1 MFGVFR
7 MSIAFSGG
15 VGAAHSDL
23 QLGSK
28 NAADWQ
34 GEGLFENFSMMLDSL
49 SDEQSEGLHDNK
61 QINISLGDLGGKLDS
76 ELSPQALLS
85 QVIDNDFIKFD
96 NTVESLVEEH
106 GLDGLIG
113 YLENGG
119 NIPAKL
125 DLSATASF
133 VDSRLNLVT
142 NDNELP
148 QSYSGFNL
156 SALEKLLVAIDLA
169 EGETTNAE
177 LNGDSFKDYEIDPA
191 LNQTML
197 GVAISSEERLKAL
210 TDLPLGAAFPPELD
224 NSQDTGLR
232 ALTDLLQGAAVPSE
246 LDNSQDT
253 GLRALTDLLQGAAV
267 PSELDNSQD
276 TGLRALTVLLQGA
289 AVPLELDVSQASSI
303 FFDIRDLKAKLQ
315 GDDLN
320 STLKNAEAIASGEI
334 LVPQV
339 VPIQIENTQVRPEIF
354 DKFIPVKVDLLDAQ
368 GGLGSVEVYDFN
380 LQKDEFSSQGLT
392 GVTRAVEIDPSVDS
406 RSKLLVV
413 LAIPEKTN
421 LENLPDF
428 VRLQIRLAK
437 DSYSGVVQ
445 DHHMALQQQTLMRDA
460 HTNKVDDTVQSIRE
474 LVRTLSEMSTASSHT
489 TQIVLQTNPV
499 GREAVSFVSNVGAAQ
514 QDNSAELKS
523 TDLQN
528 KFNNLTQN
536 KLILDQEVQHIS
548 GMGDRKYDKM
558 VASIFA
564 IEREVKSF
572 LDSKNDKIVF
582 LNEGLDENS
591 IELKNM
597 SKPFNPRSFLE
608 AAEALRMTSVARVQF
623 EAPTGASSRVG
634 LISGESINLTTPP
647 NERLSYQIVSQTG
660 SLARSSGSAP
670 NLTNNISLYDAQ
682 YASKV
687 SMLVVDKVLS
697 GNENFE
703 INLEPKSFG
712 KIKVNISMEKQSID
726 IRMFAE
732 TQAAASILRANEESL
747 LQITGQ
753 NGMKLV
759 GFSVGMQSGADQ
771 QRQNTK
777 HSQNKV
783 AGKANSALD
792 RNTTLNTQTANSY
805 RTPTGLNLIA

>member
-253 GLRALTDLLQGAAV
+253 GLRALT
-267 PSELDNSQD
+267 
-276 TGLRALTVLLQGA
+276 VLLQGA

-303 FFDIRDLKAKLQ
+303 FIDIRDLKAKLQ

-682 YASKV
+682 YASKI

-703 INLEPKSFG
+703 INLEPESFG
-712 KIKVNISMEKQSID
+712 KIRVNISMEKQSID

>member
-1 MFGVFR
+1 
-7 MSIAFSGG
+7 MSIALSGG
-15 VGAAHSDL
+15 VGAALSDL

-28 NAADWQ
+28 NAADGQ
-34 GEGLFENFSMMLDSL
+34 GAGLFENFSMMLASL

-61 QINISLGDLGGKLDS
+61 QINISLGDLSGKLDS

-119 NIPAKL
+119 NIPANL

-148 QSYSGFNL
+148 KSYSGFNL

-169 EGETTNAE
+169 EGETTNVE
-177 LNGDSFKDYEIDPA
+177 LNGDSFKDFEIDLA

-232 ALTDLLQGAAVPSE
+232 ALTDLLQGAAVPPE

-267 PSELDNSQD
+267 PLEL
-276 TGLRALTVLLQGA
+276 GA

-315 GDDLN
+315 SNDLN

-339 VPIQIENTQVRPEIF
+339 VPIQIENTQVRPGIF

-368 GGLGSVEVYDFN
+368 GGLGALEVYDFN

-437 DSYSGVVQ
+437 GSYSGVVQ
-445 DHHMALQQQTLMRDA
+445 DHHMALQQPTLMRDA
-460 HTNKVDDTVQSIRE
+460 PINKLDDTVQSIRE

-514 QDNSAELKS
+514 QNNFAELKS
-523 TDLQN
+523 TVLQN
-528 KFNNLTQN
+528 KFDDLTQN

-703 INLEPKSFG
+703 INLEPESFG
-712 KIKVNISMEKQSID
+712 KIRVNISMEKQSID

-777 HSQNKV
+777 HNQNKV

>member
-1 MFGVFR
+1 

-15 VGAAHSDL
+15 VGSAHGDL

-28 NAADWQ
+28 NASGGQ
-34 GEGLFENFSMMLDSL
+34 GEGLFENFSMMLASL
-49 SDEQSEGLHDNK
+49 NDEQSDELFDNK
-61 QINISLGDLGGKLDS
+61 QINISLGELGGKLGS
-76 ELSPQALLS
+76 ELSPQDLLS
-85 QVIDNDFIKFD
+85 QVIDNEFIKFD

-113 YLENGG
+113 HLENGG
-119 NIPAKL
+119 NILANL

-142 NDNELP
+142 NDIVTNDIKHP
-148 QSYSGFNL
+148 QNYSGFNL
-156 SALEKLLVAIDLA
+156 SSLEKLLVAIDLA
-169 EGETTNAE
+169 DGETTGVK
-177 LNGDSFKDYEIDPA
+177 LSGDTFKDYKIEPA
-191 LNQTML
+191 LNEMIP
-197 GVAISSEERLKAL
+197 GAAISSEESLTAL
-210 TDLPLGAAFPPELD
+210 TDLPLGAAVPPELD
-224 NSQDTGLR
+224 NSQTKSLMALTDPLQGAAVPLELDSSQDKSLR
-232 ALTDLLQGAAVPSE
+232 ALTDLLQV
-246 LDNSQDT
+246 
-253 GLRALTDLLQGAAV
+253 
-267 PSELDNSQD
+267 
-276 TGLRALTVLLQGA
+276 A

-303 FFDIRDLKAKLQ
+303 FFDIRDLKASLQ

-320 STLKNAEAIASGEI
+320 GTLKNSEAIASGEI

-339 VPIQIENTQVRPEIF
+339 VPIEIENTQVRPETF
-354 DKFIPVKVDLLDAQ
+354 DKFISVKVDLLDAQ
-368 GGLGSVEVYDFN
+368 GGLGPVEVYDFN
-380 LQKDEFSSQGLT
+380 LQKDEFSSPGLI
-392 GVTRAVEIDPSVDS
+392 GVTRTVEIDPSVDP

-413 LAIPEKTN
+413 MAIPEETN

-428 VRLQIRLAK
+428 VRFQISLAREN
-437 DSYSGVVQ
+437 YSGVVQ
-445 DHHMALQQQTLMRDA
+445 DHGMALQQQALLPDA
-460 HTNKVDDTVQSIRE
+460 SINEVDDTVHSIRE
-474 LVRTLSEMSTASSHT
+474 LVRTLNEMSTASSHT
-489 TQIVLQTNPV
+489 TQIVLQTNAV
-499 GREAVSFVSNVGAAQ
+499 GREAASYVSNVVAAQ
-514 QDNSAELKS
+514 KDNFVELQS
-523 TDLQN
+523 IDIQN

-536 KLILDQEVQHIS
+536 KLILDQEIQHIS
-548 GMGDRKYDKM
+548 RMVDRKYDNI
-558 VASIFA
+558 ATSIFA
-564 IEREVKSF
+564 IEREVKSS

-582 LNEGLDENS
+582 LNEGVDENL
-591 IELKNM
+591 IEFKNT

-682 YASKV
+682 YASKI

-703 INLEPKSFG
+703 INLEPESFG
-712 KIKVNISMEKQSID
+712 KIKVNISMDKQSID

-732 TQAAASILRANEESL
+732 TQAAASILRANEDSL
-747 LQITGQ
+747 LQITSQ
-753 NGMKLV
+753 NGMKLA

-771 QRQNTK
+771 QKQSANQSR
-777 HSQNKV
+777 NKA
-783 AGKANSALD
+783 AGKVNSALE
-792 RNTTLNTQTANSY
+792 RTTKLNTQTASSY

>member
-15 VGAAHSDL
+15 VGAALSDL

-28 NAADWQ
+28 NAADGQ
-34 GEGLFENFSMMLDSL
+34 GAGLFENFSMMLASL

-61 QINISLGDLGGKLDS
+61 QINISLGDLSGKLDS

-119 NIPAKL
+119 NIPANL

-148 QSYSGFNL
+148 KSYSGFNL

-169 EGETTNAE
+169 EGETTNVE
-177 LNGDSFKDYEIDPA
+177 LNGDSFKDFEIDPA

-232 ALTDLLQGAAVPSE
+232 ALTDLLQGAAVPPE

-267 PSELDNSQD
+267 PLEL
-276 TGLRALTVLLQGA
+276 GA

-339 VPIQIENTQVRPEIF
+339 VPIQIENTQVRPGIF

-368 GGLGSVEVYDFN
+368 GGLGALEVYDFN

-413 LAIPEKTN
+413 LAIPEKTK

-428 VRLQIRLAK
+428 VRLQIMLAK
-437 DSYSGVVQ
+437 GSYSGVVQ
-445 DHHMALQQQTLMRDA
+445 DHHMALQQPTLMRDA
-460 HTNKVDDTVQSIRE
+460 PINKLDDTVQSIRE

-703 INLEPKSFG
+703 INLEPESFG
-712 KIKVNISMEKQSID
+712 KIRVNISMEKQSID

-777 HSQNKV
+777 HNQNKV

>member
-1 MFGVFR
+1 

-253 GLRALTDLLQGAAV
+253 GLRALT
-267 PSELDNSQD
+267 
-276 TGLRALTVLLQGA
+276 VLLQGA

-303 FFDIRDLKAKLQ
+303 FIDIRDLKAKLQ

-445 DHHMALQQQTLMRDA
+445 DHHMALQQPTLMRDA
-460 HTNKVDDTVQSIRE
+460 PINKLDDTVQSISE

>member
-1 MFGVFR
+1 
-7 MSIAFSGG
+7 
-15 VGAAHSDL
+15 
-23 QLGSK
+23 
-28 NAADWQ
+28 
-34 GEGLFENFSMMLDSL
+34 
-49 SDEQSEGLHDNK
+49 
-61 QINISLGDLGGKLDS
+61 
-76 ELSPQALLS
+76 
-85 QVIDNDFIKFD
+85 
-96 NTVESLVEEH
+96 
-106 GLDGLIG
+106 
-113 YLENGG
+113 
-119 NIPAKL
+119 
-125 DLSATASF
+125 
-133 VDSRLNLVT
+133 
-142 NDNELP
+142 
-148 QSYSGFNL
+148 
-156 SALEKLLVAIDLA
+156 
-169 EGETTNAE
+169 
-177 LNGDSFKDYEIDPA
+177 
-191 LNQTML
+191 
-197 GVAISSEERLKAL
+197 
-210 TDLPLGAAFPPELD
+210 
-224 NSQDTGLR
+224 
-232 ALTDLLQGAAVPSE
+232 
-246 LDNSQDT
+246 
-253 GLRALTDLLQGAAV
+253 LTDLLQGAAV

>member
-210 TDLPLGAAFPPELD
+210 TDLPLGAAFPP
-224 NSQDTGLR
+224 
-232 ALTDLLQGAAVPSE
+232 E

-528 KFNNLTQN
+528 KFYNLTQN

-582 LNEGLDENS
+582 LNEGVDENL
-591 IELKNM
+591 IEFKNT

-777 HSQNKV
+777 HNQNKV

>member
-1 MFGVFR
+1 

-232 ALTDLLQGAAVPSE
+232 ALTDLLQGAAVP
-246 LDNSQDT
+246 
-253 GLRALTDLLQGAAV
+253 
-267 PSELDNSQD
+267 PELDNSQD

-428 VRLQIRLAK
+428 VRFQISLAREN
-437 DSYSGVVQ
+437 YSGVVQ
-445 DHHMALQQQTLMRDA
+445 DHGMALQQQALLPDA
-460 HTNKVDDTVQSIRE
+460 SINEVDDTVQSIRE

-523 TDLQN
+523 TVLQN
-528 KFNNLTQN
+528 KFDDLTQN

-582 LNEGLDENS
+582 LNEGVDENLS
-591 IELKNM
+591 DFKNT
-597 SKPFNPRSFLE
+597 SKPFNPKSFLE
-608 AAEALRMTSVARVQF
+608 AAEALRVTSVARVQF
-623 EAPTGASSRVG
+623 EAPTGASARLG
-634 LISGESINLTTPP
+634 LISGEGINLITSS
-647 NERLSYQIVSQTG
+647 NEKLSYQVASQTG
-660 SLARSSGSAP
+660 SSAGSSGSAP

-703 INLEPKSFG
+703 INLEPESFG
-712 KIKVNISMEKQSID
+712 KIRVNISMEKQSID

>member
-28 NAADWQ
+28 NAADGQ
-34 GEGLFENFSMMLDSL
+34 GEGLFENFSMMLASL

-210 TDLPLGAAFPPELD
+210 TDLPLGAAFPP
-224 NSQDTGLR
+224 
-232 ALTDLLQGAAVPSE
+232 E

-514 QDNSAELKS
+514 QDNFAELKS
-523 TDLQN
+523 TVLQN
-528 KFNNLTQN
+528 KFDDLTQN

-582 LNEGLDENS
+582 LNEGVDENL
-591 IELKNM
+591 IEFKNT

-703 INLEPKSFG
+703 INLEPESFG
-712 KIKVNISMEKQSID
+712 KIRVNISMEKQSID

>member
-1 MFGVFR
+1 

-253 GLRALTDLLQGAAV
+253 GLRALT
-267 PSELDNSQD
+267 
-276 TGLRALTVLLQGA
+276 VLLQGA

-303 FFDIRDLKAKLQ
+303 FIDIRDLKAKLQ

-339 VPIQIENTQVRPEIF
+339 VPIQLVPQVVPIQIENTQVRPEIF

-368 GGLGSVEVYDFN
+368 GGLESVEVYDFN

-460 HTNKVDDTVQSIRE
+460 HTNKVDDTVQPIRE

-647 NERLSYQIVSQTG
+647 NARLSYQIVSQTG
-660 SLARSSGSAP
+660 SLAGSSGSAP

>member
-1 MFGVFR
+1 
-7 MSIAFSGG
+7 MSIALSGG
-15 VGAAHSDL
+15 VGAALSDL

-28 NAADWQ
+28 NAADGQ
-34 GEGLFENFSMMLDSL
+34 GAGLFENFSMMLASL

-61 QINISLGDLGGKLDS
+61 QINISLGDLSGKLDS

-119 NIPAKL
+119 NIPANL

-148 QSYSGFNL
+148 KSYSGFNL

-169 EGETTNAE
+169 EGETTNVE
-177 LNGDSFKDYEIDPA
+177 LNGDSFKDFEIDPA

-232 ALTDLLQGAAVPSE
+232 ALTDLLQGAAVPPE

-267 PSELDNSQD
+267 PLEL
-276 TGLRALTVLLQGA
+276 GA

-368 GGLGSVEVYDFN
+368 GGLGALEVYDFN

-437 DSYSGVVQ
+437 GSYSGVVQ
-445 DHHMALQQQTLMRDA
+445 DHHMALQQPTLMRDA
-460 HTNKVDDTVQSIRE
+460 PINKLDDTVQSIRE

-514 QDNSAELKS
+514 QDNFAELKS
-523 TDLQN
+523 TVLQN
-528 KFNNLTQN
+528 KFDDLTQN

-703 INLEPKSFG
+703 INLEPESFG
-712 KIKVNISMEKQSID
+712 KIRVNISMEKQSID

>member
-1 MFGVFR
+1 
-7 MSIAFSGG
+7 MSIALSGG
-15 VGAAHSDL
+15 VGAALSDL

-28 NAADWQ
+28 NAADGQ
-34 GEGLFENFSMMLDSL
+34 GAGLFENFSMMLASL

-61 QINISLGDLGGKLDS
+61 QINISLGDLSGKLDS

-169 EGETTNAE
+169 EGETTNVE
-177 LNGDSFKDYEIDPA
+177 LNGDSFKDFEIDLA

-232 ALTDLLQGAAVPSE
+232 ALTDLLQGAAVP
-246 LDNSQDT
+246 
-253 GLRALTDLLQGAAV
+253 
-267 PSELDNSQD
+267 PELDNSQD
-276 TGLRALTVLLQGA
+276 TGLRALTVLLQGAAVPLELGA

-339 VPIQIENTQVRPEIF
+339 VPIQIENTQVRPGIF

-368 GGLGSVEVYDFN
+368 GGLGALEVYDFN
-380 LQKDEFSSQGLT
+380 LQKDEFSSKGLT

-428 VRLQIRLAK
+428 VRLQIMLAK
-437 DSYSGVVQ
+437 GSYSGVVQ
-445 DHHMALQQQTLMRDA
+445 DHHMALQQPTLMRDA
-460 HTNKVDDTVQSIRE
+460 PINKLDDTVQSIRE

-514 QDNSAELKS
+514 QNNFAELKS
-523 TDLQN
+523 TVLQN
-528 KFNNLTQN
+528 KFDDLTQN

-591 IELKNM
+591 IDLKNM

-703 INLEPKSFG
+703 INLEPESFG
-712 KIKVNISMEKQSID
+712 KIRVNISMEKQSID

>member
-28 NAADWQ
+28 NAADGQ
-34 GEGLFENFSMMLDSL
+34 GAGLFENFSMMLDSL

-169 EGETTNAE
+169 EGETTNVE
-177 LNGDSFKDYEIDPA
+177 LNGDSFKDFEIDLA

-210 TDLPLGAAFPPELD
+210 TDLPLGAAFPP
-224 NSQDTGLR
+224 
-232 ALTDLLQGAAVPSE
+232 
-246 LDNSQDT
+246 
-253 GLRALTDLLQGAAV
+253 
-267 PSELDNSQD
+267 ELDNSQD

-368 GGLGSVEVYDFN
+368 GGLGALEVYDFN

-514 QDNSAELKS
+514 QNNFAELKS
-523 TDLQN
+523 TVLQN
-528 KFNNLTQN
+528 KFDDLTQN

-771 QRQNTK
+771 QRQNAK

>member
-1 MFGVFR
+1 

-28 NAADWQ
+28 NAADGQ
-34 GEGLFENFSMMLDSL
+34 GAGLFENFSMMLASL

-119 NIPAKL
+119 NIPANL

-148 QSYSGFNL
+148 KSYSGFNL

-169 EGETTNAE
+169 EGETTNVE
-177 LNGDSFKDYEIDPA
+177 LNGDSFKDFEIDPA

-232 ALTDLLQGAAVPSE
+232 ALTDLLQGAAVPPE

-267 PSELDNSQD
+267 PLEL
-276 TGLRALTVLLQGA
+276 GA

-368 GGLGSVEVYDFN
+368 GGLGAVEVYDFN

-437 DSYSGVVQ
+437 GSYSGVVQ
-445 DHHMALQQQTLMRDA
+445 DHHMALQQPTLMRDA
-460 HTNKVDDTVQSIRE
+460 PINKLDDTVQSIRE

-514 QDNSAELKS
+514 QDNFAELKS
-523 TDLQN
+523 TVLQN
-528 KFNNLTQN
+528 KFDDLTQN

-703 INLEPKSFG
+703 INLEPESFG
-712 KIKVNISMEKQSID
+712 KIRVNISMEKQSID

>member
-1 MFGVFR
+1 

-15 VGAAHSDL
+15 VGSAHGDL

-28 NAADWQ
+28 NASGGQ
-34 GEGLFENFSMMLDSL
+34 GEGLFENFSMMLASL
-49 SDEQSEGLHDNK
+49 NDEQSDELFDNK
-61 QINISLGDLGGKLDS
+61 QINISLGELGGKLGS
-76 ELSPQALLS
+76 ELSPQDLLS
-85 QVIDNDFIKFD
+85 QVIDNEFIKFD

-113 YLENGG
+113 HLENGG
-119 NIPAKL
+119 NILANL

-142 NDNELP
+142 NDIVTNDIKHP
-148 QSYSGFNL
+148 QNYSGFNL
-156 SALEKLLVAIDLA
+156 SSLEKLLVAIDLA
-169 EGETTNAE
+169 DGETTGVE
-177 LNGDSFKDYEIDPA
+177 LSGDTFKDYKIEPA
-191 LNQTML
+191 LNEMIP
-197 GVAISSEERLKAL
+197 GAAISSEESLTAL
-210 TDLPLGAAFPPELD
+210 TDLPLGAAVPPELD
-224 NSQDTGLR
+224 NSQTKSLM
-232 ALTDLLQGAAVPSE
+232 ALTDPLQGAAVPLE
-246 LDNSQDT
+246 LDSSQDKS
-253 GLRALTDLLQGAAV
+253 LMALTD
-267 PSELDNSQD
+267 
-276 TGLRALTVLLQGA
+276 LLQGA

-303 FFDIRDLKAKLQ
+303 FFDIRDLKASLQ

-320 STLKNAEAIASGEI
+320 GTLKNSEAIASGEI

-339 VPIQIENTQVRPEIF
+339 VPIEIENTQVRPETF
-354 DKFIPVKVDLLDAQ
+354 DKFISVKVDLLDAQ
-368 GGLGSVEVYDFN
+368 GGLGPVEVYDFN
-380 LQKDEFSSQGLT
+380 LQKDEFSSPGLI
-392 GVTRAVEIDPSVDS
+392 GVTRTVEIDPSVDP

-413 LAIPEKTN
+413 MAIPEETN

-428 VRLQIRLAK
+428 VRFQISLAREN
-437 DSYSGVVQ
+437 YSGVVQ
-445 DHHMALQQQTLMRDA
+445 DHGMALQQQALLPDA
-460 HTNKVDDTVQSIRE
+460 SINEVDDTVHSIRE
-474 LVRTLSEMSTASSHT
+474 LVRTLNEMSTASSHT
-489 TQIVLQTNPV
+489 TQIVLQTNAV
-499 GREAVSFVSNVGAAQ
+499 GREAASYVSNVVAAQ
-514 QDNSAELKS
+514 KDNFVELQS
-523 TDLQN
+523 IDIQN

-536 KLILDQEVQHIS
+536 KLILDQEIQHIS
-548 GMGDRKYDKM
+548 RMVDRKYDNI
-558 VASIFA
+558 ATSIFA
-564 IEREVKSF
+564 IEREVKSS

-582 LNEGLDENS
+582 LNEGVDENL
-591 IELKNM
+591 IEFKNT

-682 YASKV
+682 YASKI

-703 INLEPKSFG
+703 INLEPESFG
-712 KIKVNISMEKQSID
+712 KIKVNISMDKQSID

-732 TQAAASILRANEESL
+732 TQAAASILRANEDSL
-747 LQITGQ
+747 LQITSQ
-753 NGMKLV
+753 NGMKLA

-771 QRQNTK
+771 QKQSANQSR
-777 HSQNKV
+777 NKA
-783 AGKANSALD
+783 AGKVNSALE
-792 RNTTLNTQTANSY
+792 RTTKLNAQTASSY

>member
-1 MFGVFR
+1 

-169 EGETTNAE
+169 EGETTNVE
-177 LNGDSFKDYEIDPA
+177 LNGDSFKDFEIDPA

-253 GLRALTDLLQGAAV
+253 GLRALTVLLQGAAV
-267 PSELDNSQD
+267 PLEL
-276 TGLRALTVLLQGA
+276 GA

-368 GGLGSVEVYDFN
+368 GGLGALEVYDFN

-445 DHHMALQQQTLMRDA
+445 DHHMALQQPTLMRDA
-460 HTNKVDDTVQSIRE
+460 PINKLDDTVQSISE

-514 QDNSAELKS
+514 QDNFAELKS
-523 TDLQN
+523 TVLQN
-528 KFNNLTQN
+528 KFDDLTQN

-591 IELKNM
+591 IDLKNM

-703 INLEPKSFG
+703 INLEPESFG
-712 KIKVNISMEKQSID
+712 KIRVNISMEKQSID

>member
-1 MFGVFR
+1 

-177 LNGDSFKDYEIDPA
+177 LNGDSFKDYEIDSA

-210 TDLPLGAAFPPELD
+210 TDLPLGAAFPP
-224 NSQDTGLR
+224 
-232 ALTDLLQGAAVPSE
+232 E

-339 VPIQIENTQVRPEIF
+339 VPIQIENTQVRSEIF

>member
-1 MFGVFR
+1 

-210 TDLPLGAAFPPELD
+210 TDLPLGAAFPP
-224 NSQDTGLR
+224 
-232 ALTDLLQGAAVPSE
+232 E

-564 IEREVKSF
+564 IGREVKSF

>member
-1 MFGVFR
+1 

-28 NAADWQ
+28 NAADGQ
-34 GEGLFENFSMMLDSL
+34 GEGLFENFSMMLASL
-49 SDEQSEGLHDNK
+49 SDEQSEGLYDNK

-119 NIPAKL
+119 NIPANL

-148 QSYSGFNL
+148 KSYSGFNL

-169 EGETTNAE
+169 EGETTNVE
-177 LNGDSFKDYEIDPA
+177 LNGDSFKDFEIDPA

-232 ALTDLLQGAAVPSE
+232 ALTDLLQGAAVPPE
-246 LDNSQDT
+246 LDSSQDT
-253 GLRALTDLLQGAAV
+253 GLRALTD
-267 PSELDNSQD
+267 
-276 TGLRALTVLLQGA
+276 LLQGA

-368 GGLGSVEVYDFN
+368 GGLGPVEVYDFN

-392 GVTRAVEIDPSVDS
+392 GVTRAVEIDPSVDP

-437 DSYSGVVQ
+437 GSYSGVVQ
-445 DHHMALQQQTLMRDA
+445 DHHMALQQPTLMRDA
-460 HTNKVDDTVQSIRE
+460 PINKLDDTVQSIRE

-489 TQIVLQTNPV
+489 TQIVLQTNAV
-499 GREAVSFVSNVGAAQ
+499 GREAASYVSNVGAAQ
-514 QDNSAELKS
+514 QDNFAELKS

-647 NERLSYQIVSQTG
+647 NERLSYQVVSQTG

-687 SMLVVDKVLS
+687 SMLVVDKVL
-697 GNENFE
+697 EW
-703 INLEPKSFG
+703 K
-712 KIKVNISMEKQSID
+712 
-726 IRMFAE
+726 
-732 TQAAASILRANEESL
+732 
-747 LQITGQ
+747 
-753 NGMKLV
+753 
-759 GFSVGMQSGADQ
+759 
-771 QRQNTK
+771 
-777 HSQNKV
+777 
-783 AGKANSALD
+783 
-792 RNTTLNTQTANSY
+792 
-805 RTPTGLNLIA
+805 

>member
-1 MFGVFR
+1 

-15 VGAAHSDL
+15 VGSAHGDL

-28 NAADWQ
+28 NASGGQ
-34 GEGLFENFSMMLDSL
+34 GEGLFENFSMMLASL
-49 SDEQSEGLHDNK
+49 NDEQSDELFDNK
-61 QINISLGDLGGKLDS
+61 QINISLGELGGKLGS
-76 ELSPQALLS
+76 ELTPQDLLS
-85 QVIDNDFIKFD
+85 QVIDNEFIKFD

-113 YLENGG
+113 HLENGG
-119 NIPAKL
+119 NILANL

-142 NDNELP
+142 NDIVTNDIKHP
-148 QSYSGFNL
+148 QNYSGFNL
-156 SALEKLLVAIDLA
+156 SSLEKLLVAIDLA
-169 EGETTNAE
+169 DGETTGVK
-177 LNGDSFKDYEIDPA
+177 LSGDTFKDYKIEPA
-191 LNQTML
+191 LNEMIP
-197 GVAISSEERLKAL
+197 GAAISSEESLTAL
-210 TDLPLGAAFPPELD
+210 TDLPLGAAVPPELD
-224 NSQDTGLR
+224 NSQTKSLMALTDPLQGAAVPLELDSSQDKSLR
-232 ALTDLLQGAAVPSE
+232 ALTDLLQV
-246 LDNSQDT
+246 
-253 GLRALTDLLQGAAV
+253 
-267 PSELDNSQD
+267 
-276 TGLRALTVLLQGA
+276 A

-303 FFDIRDLKAKLQ
+303 FFDIRDLKASLQ

-320 STLKNAEAIASGEI
+320 GTLKNSEAIASGEI

-339 VPIQIENTQVRPEIF
+339 VPIEIENTQVRPETF
-354 DKFIPVKVDLLDAQ
+354 DKFISVKVDLLDAQ
-368 GGLGSVEVYDFN
+368 GGLGPVEVYDFN
-380 LQKDEFSSQGLT
+380 LQKDEFSSPGLI
-392 GVTRAVEIDPSVDS
+392 GVTRTVEIDPSVDP

-413 LAIPEKTN
+413 MAIPEETN

-428 VRLQIRLAK
+428 VRFQISLAREN
-437 DSYSGVVQ
+437 YSGVVQ
-445 DHHMALQQQTLMRDA
+445 DHGMALQQQALLPDA
-460 HTNKVDDTVQSIRE
+460 SINEVDDTVHSIRE
-474 LVRTLSEMSTASSHT
+474 LVRTLNEMSTASSHT
-489 TQIVLQTNPV
+489 TQIVLQTNAV
-499 GREAVSFVSNVGAAQ
+499 GREAASYVSNVVAAQ
-514 QDNSAELKS
+514 KDNFVELQS
-523 TDLQN
+523 IDIQN

-536 KLILDQEVQHIS
+536 KLILDQEIQHIS
-548 GMGDRKYDKM
+548 RMVDRKYDNI
-558 VASIFA
+558 ATSIFA
-564 IEREVKSF
+564 IEREVKSS

-582 LNEGLDENS
+582 LNEGVDENL
-591 IELKNM
+591 IDFKNT

-703 INLEPKSFG
+703 INLEPESFG
-712 KIKVNISMEKQSID
+712 KIRVNISMEKQSID

>member
-1 MFGVFR
+1 M
-7 MSIAFSGG
+7 
-15 VGAAHSDL
+15 
-23 QLGSK
+23 
-28 NAADWQ
+28 
-34 GEGLFENFSMMLDSL
+34 
-49 SDEQSEGLHDNK
+49 
-61 QINISLGDLGGKLDS
+61 
-76 ELSPQALLS
+76 
-85 QVIDNDFIKFD
+85 
-96 NTVESLVEEH
+96 
-106 GLDGLIG
+106 
-113 YLENGG
+113 
-119 NIPAKL
+119 
-125 DLSATASF
+125 
-133 VDSRLNLVT
+133 
-142 NDNELP
+142 
-148 QSYSGFNL
+148 
-156 SALEKLLVAIDLA
+156 
-169 EGETTNAE
+169 
-177 LNGDSFKDYEIDPA
+177 
-191 LNQTML
+191 
-197 GVAISSEERLKAL
+197 
-210 TDLPLGAAFPPELD
+210 
-224 NSQDTGLR
+224 
-232 ALTDLLQGAAVPSE
+232 
-246 LDNSQDT
+246 
-253 GLRALTDLLQGAAV
+253 
-267 PSELDNSQD
+267 
-276 TGLRALTVLLQGA
+276 
-289 AVPLELDVSQASSI
+289 
-303 FFDIRDLKAKLQ
+303 Q

-368 GGLGSVEVYDFN
+368 GGLGALEVYDFN

-437 DSYSGVVQ
+437 GSYSGVVQ
-445 DHHMALQQQTLMRDA
+445 DHHMALQQPTLMRDA
-460 HTNKVDDTVQSIRE
+460 PINKLDDTVQSIRE

-514 QDNSAELKS
+514 QDNFAELKS
-523 TDLQN
+523 TVLQN
-528 KFNNLTQN
+528 KFDDLTQN

-703 INLEPKSFG
+703 INLEPESFG
-712 KIKVNISMEKQSID
+712 KIRVNISMEKQSID

>member
-1 MFGVFR
+1 

-156 SALEKLLVAIDLA
+156 SALEKLLVAIDLT

-210 TDLPLGAAFPPELD
+210 TDLPLGAAFPP
-224 NSQDTGLR
+224 
-232 ALTDLLQGAAVPSE
+232 E

-368 GGLGSVEVYDFN
+368 GGLGALEVYDFN

-392 GVTRAVEIDPSVDS
+392 GVTRAVEIDPSVDP

-564 IEREVKSF
+564 IGREVKSF
-572 LDSKNDKIVF
+572 LDSKNDKMVF

>member
-1 MFGVFR
+1 
-7 MSIAFSGG
+7 MSIALSGG
-15 VGAAHSDL
+15 VGAALSDL

-28 NAADWQ
+28 NAADGQ
-34 GEGLFENFSMMLDSL
+34 GAGLFENFSMMLASL

-61 QINISLGDLGGKLDS
+61 QINISLGDLSGKLDS

-119 NIPAKL
+119 NIPANL

-148 QSYSGFNL
+148 KSYSGFNL

-169 EGETTNAE
+169 EGETTNVE
-177 LNGDSFKDYEIDPA
+177 LNGDSFKDFEIDPA

-232 ALTDLLQGAAVPSE
+232 ALTDLLQGAAVPPE

-267 PSELDNSQD
+267 PLEL
-276 TGLRALTVLLQGA
+276 GA

-368 GGLGSVEVYDFN
+368 GGLGALEVYDFN

-437 DSYSGVVQ
+437 GSYSGVVQ
-445 DHHMALQQQTLMRDA
+445 DHHMALQQPTLMRDA
-460 HTNKVDDTVQSIRE
+460 PINKLDDTVQSIRE

-514 QDNSAELKS
+514 QDNFAELKS
-523 TDLQN
+523 TVLQN
-528 KFNNLTQN
+528 KFDDLTQN

-703 INLEPKSFG
+703 INLEPESFG
-712 KIKVNISMEKQSID
+712 KIRVNISMEKQSID

-771 QRQNTK
+771 QRQNAK

>member
-28 NAADWQ
+28 NAADGQ
-34 GEGLFENFSMMLDSL
+34 GAGLFENFSMMLASL

-61 QINISLGDLGGKLDS
+61 QINISLGDLSGKLDS

-119 NIPAKL
+119 NIPANL

-148 QSYSGFNL
+148 KSYSGFNL

-169 EGETTNAE
+169 EGETTNVE
-177 LNGDSFKDYEIDPA
+177 LNGDSFKDFEIDPA

-224 NSQDTGLR
+224 NSQDMGLR
-232 ALTDLLQGAAVPSE
+232 ALTDLLQGAAVPPE

-267 PSELDNSQD
+267 PLEL
-276 TGLRALTVLLQGA
+276 GA

-315 GDDLN
+315 GNDLN

-368 GGLGSVEVYDFN
+368 GGLGALEVYDFN

-413 LAIPEKTN
+413 LAIPEKTK

-428 VRLQIRLAK
+428 VRLQIMLAK
-437 DSYSGVVQ
+437 GSYSGVVQ
-445 DHHMALQQQTLMRDA
+445 DHHMALQQPTLMRDA
-460 HTNKVDDTVQSIRE
+460 PINKLDDTVQSIRE

-514 QDNSAELKS
+514 QDNFAELKS
-523 TDLQN
+523 TVLQN
-528 KFNNLTQN
+528 KFDDLTQN

-792 RNTTLNTQTANSY
+792 RITTLNTQTANSY

>member
-1 MFGVFR
+1 

-15 VGAAHSDL
+15 VGSAHGDL

-28 NAADWQ
+28 NASGGQ
-34 GEGLFENFSMMLDSL
+34 GEGLFENFSMMLASL
-49 SDEQSEGLHDNK
+49 NDEQSDELFDNK
-61 QINISLGDLGGKLDS
+61 QINISLGELGGKLGS
-76 ELSPQALLS
+76 ELTPQDLLS
-85 QVIDNDFIKFD
+85 QVIDNEFIKFD

-113 YLENGG
+113 HLENGG
-119 NIPAKL
+119 NILANL

-142 NDNELP
+142 NDIVTNDIKHP
-148 QSYSGFNL
+148 QNYSGFNL
-156 SALEKLLVAIDLA
+156 SSLEKLLVAIDLA
-169 EGETTNAE
+169 DGETTGVK
-177 LNGDSFKDYEIDPA
+177 LSGDTFKDYKIEPA
-191 LNQTML
+191 LNEMIP
-197 GVAISSEERLKAL
+197 GAAISSEESLTAL
-210 TDLPLGAAFPPELD
+210 TDLPLGAAVPPELD
-224 NSQDTGLR
+224 NSQTKSLM
-232 ALTDLLQGAAVPSE
+232 ALTDPLQGAAVPLE
-246 LDNSQDT
+246 LDSSQDKS
-253 GLRALTDLLQGAAV
+253 LRALTD
-267 PSELDNSQD
+267 
-276 TGLRALTVLLQGA
+276 LLQGA

-303 FFDIRDLKAKLQ
+303 FFDIRDLKASLQ

-320 STLKNAEAIASGEI
+320 GTLKNSEAIASGEI

-339 VPIQIENTQVRPEIF
+339 VPIEIENTQVRPETF
-354 DKFIPVKVDLLDAQ
+354 DKFISVKVDLLDAQ
-368 GGLGSVEVYDFN
+368 GGLGPVEVYDFN
-380 LQKDEFSSQGLT
+380 LQKDEFSSPGLI
-392 GVTRAVEIDPSVDS
+392 GVTRTVEIDPSVDP

-413 LAIPEKTN
+413 MAIPEETN

-428 VRLQIRLAK
+428 VRFQISLAREN
-437 DSYSGVVQ
+437 YSGVVQ
-445 DHHMALQQQTLMRDA
+445 DHGMALQQQALLPDA
-460 HTNKVDDTVQSIRE
+460 SINEVDDTVHSIRE
-474 LVRTLSEMSTASSHT
+474 LVRTLNEMSTASSHT
-489 TQIVLQTNPV
+489 TQIVLQTNAV
-499 GREAVSFVSNVGAAQ
+499 GREAASYVSNVVAAQ
-514 QDNSAELKS
+514 KDNFVELQS
-523 TDLQN
+523 IDIQN

-536 KLILDQEVQHIS
+536 KLILDQEIQHIS
-548 GMGDRKYDKM
+548 RMVDRKYDNI
-558 VASIFA
+558 ATSIFA
-564 IEREVKSF
+564 IEREVKSS

-582 LNEGLDENS
+582 LNEGVDENL
-591 IELKNM
+591 IEFKNT

-682 YASKV
+682 YASKI

-703 INLEPKSFG
+703 INLEPESFG
-712 KIKVNISMEKQSID
+712 KIKVNISMDKQSID

-732 TQAAASILRANEESL
+732 TQAAASILRANEDSL
-747 LQITGQ
+747 LQITSQ
-753 NGMKLV
+753 NGMKLA

-771 QRQNTK
+771 QKQSANQSR
-777 HSQNKV
+777 NKA
-783 AGKANSALD
+783 AGKVNSALE
-792 RNTTLNTQTANSY
+792 RTTKLNTQTASSY

>member
-1 MFGVFR
+1 

-34 GEGLFENFSMMLDSL
+34 GEGLFENFSMMLASL

-169 EGETTNAE
+169 EGETTNVE
-177 LNGDSFKDYEIDPA
+177 LNGDSFKDFEIDPA

-253 GLRALTDLLQGAAV
+253 GLRALT
-267 PSELDNSQD
+267 
-276 TGLRALTVLLQGA
+276 VLLQGA

-303 FFDIRDLKAKLQ
+303 FIDIRDLKAKLQ

-368 GGLGSVEVYDFN
+368 GGLGALEVYDFN

-582 LNEGLDENS
+582 LNEGVDENLS
-591 IELKNM
+591 DFKNT
-597 SKPFNPRSFLE
+597 SKPFNPKSFLE
-608 AAEALRMTSVARVQF
+608 AAEALRVTSVARVQF
-623 EAPTGASSRVG
+623 EAPTGASARLG
-634 LISGESINLTTPP
+634 LISGEGINLITSS
-647 NERLSYQIVSQTG
+647 NEKLSYQVASQTG
-660 SLARSSGSAP
+660 SSAGSSGSAP

-682 YASKV
+682 YASKI

-703 INLEPKSFG
+703 INLEPESFG
-712 KIKVNISMEKQSID
+712 KIKVNISMDKQSID

-732 TQAAASILRANEESL
+732 TQAAASILRANEDSL
-747 LQITGQ
+747 LQITSQ
-753 NGMKLV
+753 NGMKLA

-771 QRQNTK
+771 QKQSANQSR
-777 HSQNKV
+777 NKA
-783 AGKANSALD
+783 AGKVNSALE
-792 RNTTLNTQTANSY
+792 RTTKLNTQTASSY

>member
-1 MFGVFR
+1 

-15 VGAAHSDL
+15 VGAALSDL

-28 NAADWQ
+28 NAADGQ
-34 GEGLFENFSMMLDSL
+34 GAGLFENFSMMLASL

-61 QINISLGDLGGKLDS
+61 QINISLGDLSGKLDS

-119 NIPAKL
+119 NIPANL

-148 QSYSGFNL
+148 KSYSGFNL

-169 EGETTNAE
+169 EGETTNVE
-177 LNGDSFKDYEIDPA
+177 LNGDSFKDFEIDLA

-232 ALTDLLQGAAVPSE
+232 ALTDLLQGAAVPPE

-253 GLRALTDLLQGAAV
+253 GLRALTD
-267 PSELDNSQD
+267 
-276 TGLRALTVLLQGA
+276 LLQGA

-315 GDDLN
+315 GNDLN

-339 VPIQIENTQVRPEIF
+339 VPIQIENTQVRPGIF

-368 GGLGSVEVYDFN
+368 GGLGALEVYDFN

-499 GREAVSFVSNVGAAQ
+499 GREAESFVSNVGAAQ
-514 QDNSAELKS
+514 QDNFAELKS
-523 TDLQN
+523 TVLQN
-528 KFNNLTQN
+528 KFDDLTQN

-591 IELKNM
+591 IDLKNM

-703 INLEPKSFG
+703 INLEPESFG
-712 KIKVNISMEKQSID
+712 KIRVNISMEKQSID

-771 QRQNTK
+771 QRQNAK

>member
-1 MFGVFR
+1 
-7 MSIAFSGG
+7 MSIALSGG
-15 VGAAHSDL
+15 VGAALSDL

-28 NAADWQ
+28 NAADGQ
-34 GEGLFENFSMMLDSL
+34 GAGLFENFSMMLASL

-61 QINISLGDLGGKLDS
+61 QINISLGDLSGKLDS

-119 NIPAKL
+119 NIPANL

-148 QSYSGFNL
+148 KSYSGFNL

-169 EGETTNAE
+169 EGETTNVE
-177 LNGDSFKDYEIDPA
+177 LNGDSFKDFEIDPA

-232 ALTDLLQGAAVPSE
+232 ALTDLLQGAAVPPE

-267 PSELDNSQD
+267 PLEL
-276 TGLRALTVLLQGA
+276 GA

-368 GGLGSVEVYDFN
+368 GGLGALEVYDFN

-514 QDNSAELKS
+514 QDNFAELKS
-523 TDLQN
+523 TVLQN
-528 KFNNLTQN
+528 KFDDLTQN

-703 INLEPKSFG
+703 INLEPESFG
-712 KIKVNISMEKQSID
+712 KIRVNISMEKQSID

-777 HSQNKV
+777 HNQNKV

>member
-1 MFGVFR
+1 

-15 VGAAHSDL
+15 VGAALSDL

-28 NAADWQ
+28 NAADGQ
-34 GEGLFENFSMMLDSL
+34 GAGLFENFSMMLASL

-61 QINISLGDLGGKLDS
+61 QINISLGDLSGKLDS

-119 NIPAKL
+119 NIPANL

-148 QSYSGFNL
+148 KSYSGFNL

-169 EGETTNAE
+169 EGETTNVE
-177 LNGDSFKDYEIDPA
+177 LNGDSFKDFEIDLA

-232 ALTDLLQGAAVPSE
+232 ALTDLLQGAAVPPE

-267 PSELDNSQD
+267 PLEL
-276 TGLRALTVLLQGA
+276 GA

-368 GGLGSVEVYDFN
+368 GGLGALEVYDFN

-437 DSYSGVVQ
+437 GSYSGVVQ
-445 DHHMALQQQTLMRDA
+445 DHHMALQQPTLMRDA
-460 HTNKVDDTVQSIRE
+460 PINKLDDTVQSIRE

-514 QDNSAELKS
+514 QDNFAELKS
-523 TDLQN
+523 TVLQN
-528 KFNNLTQN
+528 KFDDLTQN

-703 INLEPKSFG
+703 INLEPESFG
-712 KIKVNISMEKQSID
+712 KIRVNISMEKQSID

>member
-1 MFGVFR
+1 

-61 QINISLGDLGGKLDS
+61 QINISLGDLSGKLDS

-253 GLRALTDLLQGAAV
+253 GLRALT
-267 PSELDNSQD
+267 
-276 TGLRALTVLLQGA
+276 VLLQGA

-303 FFDIRDLKAKLQ
+303 FIDIRDLKAKLQ

-368 GGLGSVEVYDFN
+368 GGLGALEVYDFN

-437 DSYSGVVQ
+437 GSYSGVVQ
-445 DHHMALQQQTLMRDA
+445 DHHMALQQPTLMRDA
-460 HTNKVDDTVQSIRE
+460 PINKLDDTVQSIRE